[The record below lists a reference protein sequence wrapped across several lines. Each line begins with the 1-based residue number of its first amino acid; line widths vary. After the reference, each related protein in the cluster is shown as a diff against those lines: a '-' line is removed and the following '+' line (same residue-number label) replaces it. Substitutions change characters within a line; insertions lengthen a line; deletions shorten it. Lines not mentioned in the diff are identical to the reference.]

1 MIDCDG
7 PGDQQIDGLP
17 VAQLSLSAQDDPT
30 GALRDRYLGAAAQA
44 VYLIRPDQHVA
55 ARWDSYDA
63 TALRAALRKAT
74 GKDPQ

>member
-1 MIDCDG
+1 VIDCDG
-7 PGDQQIDGLP
+7 PGDLQIDGLP
-17 VAQLSLSAQDDPT
+17 VAQLTLSAQDERT

-63 TALRAALRKAT
+63 RALRAALRKAT